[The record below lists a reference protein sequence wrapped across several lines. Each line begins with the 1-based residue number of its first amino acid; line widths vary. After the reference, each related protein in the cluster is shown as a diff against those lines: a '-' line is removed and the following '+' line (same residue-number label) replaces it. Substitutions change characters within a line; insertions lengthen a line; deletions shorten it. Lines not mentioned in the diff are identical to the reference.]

1 MIANLDS
8 SLKDRASMQVWRLLT
23 GILLVLLVYLGVDGA
38 KAQTTQLKLQG
49 ELRSLKASE
58 AKGLAELR
66 DRWRELVDD
75 DIAQVTPFSQTGIKV
90 VAQGLEQV
98 LGLPP
103 GSRSEAISALKSGA
117 LVRLLPQDQLKKY
130 CGQVEHLEKTV
141 NANAGGEIKAELAAE
156 IVHAAPVLA
165 ALTTEL
171 PTLIDKL
178 GTATKPDSAM
188 ILAEVRRAL
197 VHRLDLRRARAATE
211 LLLAGSDAGLKLLRR
226 FLGGDDALQVLY
238 VQLPPIEFGQ
248 LSLCRGPL
256 QPLQVVSPGV
266 RRDWAQ
272 IKAALNGFFSE
283 ADVILAALETAA
295 YDQASTIGP
304 FRELIEPGGQGLPE
318 ELAKGWRIVFAY
330 APASTA
336 PDSQGTLE
344 LSAVNNVLRRT
355 LPLGISIANVKRIES
370 ANGRPAFQF
379 KGDAYIQS
387 VSTDLAS
394 FRAALAEIGTPEW
407 IQFKASHVRLTEDL
421 QTIDLDL
428 TVILPALGVELPS
441 RLSLRDTKGLIE
453 LSGELERRLK
463 EIASALKTQFISSP
477 PRVATSWGET
487 EVKVTGVELL
497 QVVGSEPPRLG
508 LTATVNSP
516 LGMLDVDFELAVDP
530 AAPFRLRKARVPE
543 AFQVQIAQL
552 INYSIDTV
560 VRSLNTPVTADSKQ
574 YLRRCL
580 VVEGVNV
587 AQGGGGTAAS
597 LFLNLRLAN
606 AKHKLELTG
615 TNSSDFSKVLN
626 TLKDDLIKCLTTELA
641 TYQARKALGLSEQQ
655 IADHLARL
663 QTLKIELLGSTFN
676 VKNARRPS
684 GKRGFVFDLVALPN
698 DGGGEIRFG
707 GIELKLDV
715 WSKDGTLSFAALDLG
730 AAELKPADIRR
741 LVLAALGVPGS
752 LIEGVDVAVSA
763 SAVRVTVHLLIDALG
778 GKVTLPALDVSLAST
793 NVQFRDAFLAAA
805 KAVLAKLIEERLPR
819 IIPDLGPIKS
829 ATLDGAKST
838 FLPSAGENAR
848 IVFSVLTDLEYAK
861 MIWKI
866 ELEIDKN
873 GRSTI
878 RVAGGDIKEQALS
891 LITGKVSELLQGIA
905 PGVPENVTVLAQKPY
920 GLMFDIGADVGGFK
934 VTMRGVRVT
943 AKGLKVDPRVKLEY
957 RQPPGIPIP
966 PAFQA
971 LPLDVTIDLENLANF
986 ELGALITVSGDSYG
1000 IIGLQARLRGKG
1012 AEKRLETEGV
1022 IKIAQTVPLVK
1033 SRGVADF
1040 RKAEVRLRTE
1050 TIGEFSKL
1058 LNFGDQVT
1066 IIAKPLSA
1074 ELEAGINVLGIG
1086 AEGHLRIVAEGGK
1099 AIGTLGGK
1107 ANLLLGPAEVDMKL
1121 DSRLRGSGARGSVD
1135 IKSIA
1140 TASLT
1145 VTPATAQVTLEFCKV
1160 RIKLIA
1166 PSVAQL
1172 TPALLDEA
1180 LRRIFDFK
1188 LSLDSLK
1195 NRKIVI
1201 SLLDASGRTN
1211 TDPIGG
1217 DPIDREGPDDAPT
1230 EDKPSPVKEQGGG
1243 GDAEFAGGSLPGCG
1257 IAGSKMIVSPS
1268 KFPGH
1273 VVEMTEALNIYY
1285 YYHHSRV
1292 ARASV
1297 WESIKG
1303 QRQIACFEFGD
1314 PDLRYPYFEPE
1325 GFRVASPFVQVLVR
1339 QDGKL
1344 TAIVWRKDQA
1354 PVELL
1359 IDDDLRQILLS
1370 GSPKEDLL
1378 EASKAGFQV
1387 RGYGRRLLRLVVK
1400 KAINTPNSE
1409 RVTNVAKVMHTSLT
1423 TSLGLRPVSGAI
1435 AMVEGTSGKV
1445 LRVMAEGGDD
1455 DTPDFEIRPTDQLF
1469 ASLED
1474 VSARRGP
1481 LGQLTVAAQADN
1493 HRLQVLG
1500 SSSDCTIM
1508 VASPGR
1514 GAWKDRLFIATQTK
1528 LMAVAL
1534 VDPRRTA
1541 DAIGF
1546 AKAGQTVCENVLA
1559 GGDDGARQA
1568 LSAGAI
1574 TSNVFAIAF
1583 GRELDTPNWGVRL
1596 VQLESNPDEV
1606 SPKGV
1611 AERYDGGTNIE
1622 ARLKEWS
1629 AQGDVRDSVLSKLPL
1644 AREGQ
1649 LWLLDTLVL
1658 PETKYMDRLV
1668 SNPRG
1673 LL

>member
-1 MIANLDS
+1 MS
-8 SLKDRASMQVWRLLT
+8 RASMQLWCLLT
-23 GILLVLLVYLGVDGA
+23 GTLLVLVVCLGVDGA
-38 KAQTTQLKLQG
+38 KAQTTKLKLQG

-58 AKGLAELR
+58 AMELAELR

-75 DIAQVTPFSQTGIKV
+75 NIAQVTPFSQTGIKV
-90 VAQGLEQV
+90 VSQGLEQV
-98 LGLPP
+98 LGLPL

-130 CGQVEHLEKTV
+130 CGQVEHLEKSVST
-141 NANAGGEIKAELAAE
+141 NAGEEIKVELAAE

-165 ALTTEL
+165 ALTSEL
-171 PTLIDKL
+171 PALIDKL
-178 GTATKPDSAM
+178 GTASKPDTAI

-197 VHRLDLRRARAATE
+197 IDRLDLRRARAAME
-211 LLLAGSDAGLKLLRR
+211 LLLAGGDAGLKLLRR
-226 FLGGDDALQVLY
+226 SLGGDDALQALY

-248 LSLCRGPL
+248 LLLCRGSL

-266 RRDWAQ
+266 RRDWAK

-304 FRELIEPGGQGLPE
+304 FRELIEPGGQGLSE

-330 APASTA
+330 APASNA

-344 LSAVNNVLRRT
+344 LSAMNNVLRRT
-355 LPLGISIANVKRIES
+355 LPLGISIANVKRVES
-370 ANGRPAFQF
+370 ANGKPAFQF

-441 RLSLRDTKGLIE
+441 RLSLRDTKGVIE

-463 EIASALKTQFISSP
+463 EIASALKTQFISSL
-477 PRVATSWGET
+477 PRVSTSWGET

-508 LTATVNSP
+508 LTGTVNSP
-516 LGMLDVDFELAVDP
+516 FGMLDVDLELAVDP
-530 AAPFRLRKARVPE
+530 AAPFRLRKARIPE

-552 INYSIDTV
+552 ISSSIDTG

-587 AQGGGGTAAS
+587 AQGGGTAAS

-606 AKHKLELTG
+606 AERKLELAG
-615 TNSSDFSKVLN
+615 KNSSDFSKVLN

-663 QTLKIELLGSTFN
+663 QTLKIELLGAIFN
-676 VKNARRPS
+676 VKNVRRPS
-684 GKRGFVFDLVALPN
+684 DKRGFVLDLVALPN
-698 DGGGEIRFG
+698 DGGGEIRLG
-707 GIELKLDV
+707 GVELKLDV
-715 WSKDGTLSFAALDLG
+715 WSKDGTMSFAALNLS
-730 AAELKPADIRR
+730 AAELKTADIRR

-763 SAVRVTVHLLIDALG
+763 GAVHVMVHLSIDALG

-793 NVQFRDAFLAAA
+793 KVQFRDAFLAAGNA
-805 KAVLAKLIEERLPR
+805 LLAKLIEERLPR

-838 FLPSAGENAR
+838 FLPSEGKNAR
-848 IVFSVLTDLEYAK
+848 IVFSVLTDLKYAK
-861 MIWKI
+861 MVWKI

-878 RVAGGDIKEQALS
+878 RVAGGDIKEQALA

-905 PGVPENVTVLAQKPY
+905 PGMPENVTVLAKKPY

-943 AKGLKVDPRVKLEY
+943 AEGLKVDPRVKLEY
-957 RQPPGIPIP
+957 RQLPGIPIP

-986 ELGALITVSGDSYG
+986 ELGAFITVSGDSYG

-1022 IKIAQTVPLVK
+1022 IKIAQTIPLVK

-1040 RKAEVRLRTE
+1040 RRAVVRLRTE
-1050 TIGEFSKL
+1050 TVGEFSKL
-1058 LNFGDQVT
+1058 LSFGDQVT

-1074 ELEAGINVLGIG
+1074 ELEAGIKALGIG

-1107 ANLLLGPAEVDMKL
+1107 ANILLGSADVDMKL
-1121 DSRLRGSGARGSVD
+1121 DSRLRGSGAQGSVD

-1145 VTPATAQVTLEFCKV
+1145 VTPATAQVALEFCKI
-1160 RIKLIA
+1160 RIRLIA

-1195 NRKIVI
+1195 NREIVV

-1217 DPIDREGPDDAPT
+1217 DPIDKEEPEDTPT
-1230 EDKPSPVKEQGGG
+1230 EDKPSPLKEQGSG
-1243 GDAEFAGGSLPGCG
+1243 GDAQFTGGSLPGCG

-1273 VVEMTEALNIYY
+1273 VVEMTEAPNIYY
-1285 YYHHSRV
+1285 YYHGSRV
-1292 ARASV
+1292 APANV

-1314 PDLRYPYFEPE
+1314 QDLGYPYFELE

-1339 QDGKL
+1339 EDGKP
-1344 TAIVWRKDQA
+1344 TAMVWRKDQA
-1354 PVELL
+1354 PVELQ
-1359 IDDDLRQILLS
+1359 IDGDLRQILLS

-1400 KAINTPNSE
+1400 KAIKTPNSE
-1409 RVTNVAKVMHTSLT
+1409 RVTNVAKVTHTSLT

-1455 DTPDFEIRPTDQLF
+1455 DTPDFDIRPTDQLF

-1481 LGQLTVAAQADN
+1481 LGQLAVAAQADN

-1508 VASPGR
+1508 AASPGR

-1583 GRELDTPNWGVRL
+1583 GRELGTPNWGVRL

-1611 AERYDGGTNIE
+1611 AARYDGGTNIE

>member
-1 MIANLDS
+1 
-8 SLKDRASMQVWRLLT
+8 MQVWRLLT
-23 GILLVLLVYLGVDGA
+23 GTLLVLVVCLGVDGA
-38 KAQTTQLKLQG
+38 KAQTTQLTLQG

-58 AKGLAELR
+58 ALGLAELR

-90 VAQGLEQV
+90 VTQGLEQV

-130 CGQVEHLEKTV
+130 CGQIEHLEKSV
-141 NANAGGEIKAELAAE
+141 SANAGGEIKAELAAE

-165 ALTTEL
+165 ALTSEL

-197 VHRLDLRRARAATE
+197 VDRLDLRRARAATE

-226 FLGGDDALQVLY
+226 SLGGDDALQALY

-248 LSLCRGPL
+248 LLLCRGPL
-256 QPLQVVSPGV
+256 QPLQVVSPKV
-266 RRDWAQ
+266 RRDWAK
-272 IKAALNGFFSE
+272 IKAALDGFFSE

-304 FRELIEPGGQGLPE
+304 FRELIEPDGQGLPE

-370 ANGRPAFQF
+370 ANGKPAFQF

-428 TVILPALGVELPS
+428 TVILPALGIELPS
-441 RLSLRDTKGLIE
+441 RLSLRDTKGFIE

-463 EIASALKTQFISSP
+463 EIASALKTQFVSSLP
-477 PRVATSWGET
+477 WLSTSWGET

-508 LTATVNSP
+508 LTGTVNSP

-530 AAPFRLRKARVPE
+530 AAPFRLRKAHVPE
-543 AFQVQIAQL
+543 AFQVQIAGL
-552 INYSIDTV
+552 INSSIDAG
-560 VRSLNTPVTADSKQ
+560 VRSLNTPVTADSRQ

-587 AQGGGGTAAS
+587 AQGGGTAAS

-606 AKHKLELTG
+606 AERKLELAG
-615 TNSSDFSKVLN
+615 KNSSDFSKVLN

-676 VKNARRPS
+676 VKNVRRPS

-698 DGGGEIRFG
+698 DGGGEIRLG
-707 GIELKLDV
+707 GVELKLDV
-715 WSKDGTLSFAALDLG
+715 WSRDGTLSFAALDLG
-730 AAELKPADIRR
+730 VAELKPTDIRR

-763 SAVRVTVHLLIDALG
+763 GAVRVTVHLSIDALG

-793 NVQFRDAFLAAA
+793 KVQFRDAFLGAANA
-805 KAVLAKLIEERLPR
+805 LLAKLIEERLPR

-829 ATLDGAKST
+829 ATLVGAKST
-838 FLPSAGENAR
+838 FLPSEGKNAK

-861 MIWKI
+861 IIWKI

-878 RVAGGDIKEQALS
+878 RVTGGDIKEQALA
-891 LITGKVSELLQGIA
+891 LITGKVGELLQGIA
-905 PGVPENVTVLAQKPY
+905 PGVPENVTVLAKKPY

-1022 IKIAQTVPLVK
+1022 IKIAQTIPLVK

-1040 RKAEVRLRTE
+1040 RRAEVRLRTE
-1050 TIGEFSKL
+1050 TVGEFSKL

-1074 ELEAGINVLGIG
+1074 ELEAGIKALGIG
-1086 AEGHLRIVAEGGK
+1086 AEGHLRIVAEGDK

-1107 ANLLLGPAEVDMKL
+1107 ANLLLGSADVDMKL
-1121 DSRLRGSGARGSVD
+1121 DPRLRGSGARGSVD

-1145 VTPATAQVTLEFCKV
+1145 VTPATAQVALEFCKV

-1195 NRKIVI
+1195 NREIVI

-1243 GDAEFAGGSLPGCG
+1243 GDAQFAGGSLPGCG

-1273 VVEMTEALNIYY
+1273 VVEMTEAPNIYY
-1285 YYHHSRV
+1285 FYHRSRV
-1292 ARASV
+1292 APANV

-1314 PDLRYPYFEPE
+1314 QDLRYPYFEPE

-1339 QDGKL
+1339 QDGKP
-1344 TAIVWRKDQA
+1344 TVMVWRKDQA

-1370 GSPKEDLL
+1370 GSPKEDLV

-1409 RVTNVAKVMHTSLT
+1409 RVTNVAKVTHTSLM

-1435 AMVEGTSGKV
+1435 AMMEGTSGKV
-1445 LRVMAEGGDD
+1445 LRVMAEGGND

-1481 LGQLTVAAQADN
+1481 LGQLAVAAQADN

-1508 VASPGR
+1508 AASPGR
-1514 GAWKDRLFIATQTK
+1514 GAWKDRLFIATRTK
-1528 LMAVAL
+1528 LMAIAL
-1534 VDPRRTA
+1534 VDQRRTA
-1541 DAIGF
+1541 DAIGY
-1546 AKAGQTVCENVLA
+1546 AKAGQIVCENVLA

-1583 GRELDTPNWGVRL
+1583 GRELGTSNWGVRL

-1611 AERYDGGTNIE
+1611 AARYDGGSNIE